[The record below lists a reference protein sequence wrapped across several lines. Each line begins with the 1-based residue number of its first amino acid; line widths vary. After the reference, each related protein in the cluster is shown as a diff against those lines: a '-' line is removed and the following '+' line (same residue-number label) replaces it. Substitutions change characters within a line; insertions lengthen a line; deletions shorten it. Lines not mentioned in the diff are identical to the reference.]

1 MERHKAGELNGRRLR
16 LARLFRGLTQSE
28 LAREV
33 AASPALLSQAETG
46 TRGLGGDL
54 VDAVAYVL
62 GFEPAFFFQRI
73 EDEFREEEC
82 NFRRR
87 RVTPERLV
95 KRLVAQ
101 TTLFGMLVRHL
112 QEALDMPTLS
122 LPTLPGGALLEDVE
136 QAADAC
142 REQWGLPADE
152 PIDGIGRVLERAG
165 IVLTR
170 LSEDA
175 AGVDAFSRF
184 GPVSIVVLNPLKQ
197 SPSRTLLDMA
207 HELGHG
213 VMHRGRRTGTPETER
228 QADRFAAALLLP
240 QSGFRRE
247 FWAAGRL
254 DWGHLFELK
263 QRWRTSVA
271 MIVKRGFEL
280 GLLDPATYRRA
291 CKYMYA
297 QGWARTEPHEP
308 EHEEPEL
315 FRLALETLKRE
326 AGETIEGMAAR
337 LHWKITTFED
347 VAGLGGA
354 LETPPRVLS
363 LDLFRQKR
371 QAAAP

>member
-1 MERHKAGELNGRRLR
+1 MERHKAGDLNGRRLR

-73 EDEFREEEC
+73 QDEFREEEC

-87 RVTPERLV
+87 RVTPERTI

-101 TTLFGMLVRHL
+101 TTLFGMVVRQL
-112 QEALDMPTLS
+112 QETLDMPAL
-122 LPTLPGGALLEDVE
+122 TLPALPGNSSLEDVE
-136 QAADAC
+136 TVAEAC
-142 REQWGLPADE
+142 REQWGLPADT
-152 PIDGIGRVLERAG
+152 PIDGMGRVLERAG
-165 IVLTR
+165 IVLSQLT
-170 LSEDA
+170 EDA

-184 GPVSIVVLNPLKQ
+184 GPVSIVVLNPKQ
-197 SPSRTLLDMA
+197 GPSRTLFDMA

-213 VMHRGRRTGTPETER
+213 VMHRGLRTGTPETER
-228 QADRFAAALLLP
+228 QADRFAAAFLLP
-240 QSGFRRE
+240 EARFRRE
-247 FWAAGRL
+247 FWVAGRL
-254 DWGHLFELK
+254 DWDHLFELK

-271 MIVKRGFEL
+271 LIVRRASDL

-291 CKYMYA
+291 CKHMYA

-326 AGETIEGMAAR
+326 AGETTEALAAR
-337 LHWKITTFED
+337 LNWKLTTFED

-363 LDLFRQKR
+363 LEAFRHKR